1 MQLTMK
7 GGSIMLKLRYFSI
20 FGLIVLLALC
30 FAAKDVRAEVGVTD
44 STILVGCSNS
54 FSGPLVYPGTQ
65 LVNNGLEA
73 YIGYINAQGGVN
85 GRQILT
91 QYYDD
96 GYKPQNA
103 VANTKRLVE
112 QDKVF
117 AILASQGTGPVMA
130 TVKYLTQNKVPLLF
144 PFQGVPISGQ
154 KTVFTSFTPYPN
166 QSELV
171 VTWLVKVK
179 GFKRIGILY
188 QDDNYGYTFRD
199 PGQKALQ
206 KLGLKW
212 AAAESYKRGAKD
224 LSAQVAKLR
233 QANLDA
239 CLLVATPPPGATFLR
254 EAHKQGWTGTKIIS
268 SGPLTDEKYINL
280 SGGVGEGVWGL
291 SLWPDP
297 VHSQDPAVAE
307 YRKIVDQYGK
317 DRDKT
322 PNRYSLYGYF
332 FAKLFVEG
340 LKKAG
345 QNVTRESYISAL
357 EGIKNWESGIAPPVS
372 FSTTDHLAQ
381 NSGFMVEVQQGV
393 FRSISDWLMLQEG
406 TLVPLKQ

>member
-1 MQLTMK
+1 MHSIRKLSWL
-7 GGSIMLKLRYFSI
+7 GIGFLFFLIFAGSS
-20 FGLIVLLALC
+20 VA
-30 FAAKDVRAEVGVTD
+30 AEVGVTND
-44 STILVGCSNS
+44 SVLVGCSNS

-73 YIGYINAQGGVN
+73 YFGYINDNGGIN
-85 GRQILT
+85 GRKILS

-117 AILASQGTGPVMA
+117 AIVASQGTGAVMA
-130 TVKYLTQNKVPLLF
+130 TVKYLTQNKVPLIF
-144 PFQGVPISGQ
+144 PFQGVPITGQ
-154 KTVFTSFTPYPN
+154 KTIFTSFTPYPN
-166 QSELV
+166 QSEIV

-188 QDDNYGYTFRD
+188 QDDSYGYTFRD
-199 PGQKALQ
+199 PGQNALK

-212 AAAESYKRGAKD
+212 AAAESYKRGATD
-224 LSAQVAKLR
+224 LSAQVAKLKK
-233 QANLDA
+233 ADLDA
-239 CLLVATPPPGATFLR
+239 CLLVATPPPGAAFLK
-254 EAHKQGWTGTKIIS
+254 EAHKQGWEKTRIIS

-297 VHSQDPAVAE
+297 VNSNDPAVVE
-307 YRKIVDQYGK
+307 YREIVEKYGK

-322 PNRYSLYGYF
+322 PNRYSLFGYF
-332 FAKLFVEG
+332 YAKLALEG
-340 LKKAG
+340 LKRAG
-345 QNVTRESYISAL
+345 RNLTRESYIAAL
-357 EGIKNWESGIAPPVS
+357 EGIKDWENAIIPPVS
-372 FSTTDHLAQ
+372 FSASDHLAQ
-381 NSGFMVEVQQGV
+381 NSGFMVEVQKGIFRPISGWITLKDGV
-393 FRSISDWLMLQEG
+393 L
-406 TLVPLKQ
+406 TPLKQ

>member
-1 MQLTMK
+1 MNRF
-7 GGSIMLKLRYFSI
+7 SKLA
-20 FGLIVLLALC
+20 VLGIILLL
-30 FAAKDVRAEVGVTD
+30 FFMVTGNNLYAEVGVTD
-44 STILVGCSNS
+44 TSVLVGCSNS

-65 LVNNGLEA
+65 LVNNGLE
-73 YIGYINAQGGVN
+73 GYFGFINAQGGVN
-85 GRQILT
+85 GRKILS

-117 AILASQGTGPVMA
+117 AIVASQGTGAVMA
-130 TVKYLTQNKVPLLF
+130 TVKYLTQNKVPLVF
-144 PFQGVPISGQ
+144 PFQGVPITGE
-154 KTVFTSFTPYPN
+154 KTIFTSFTPYDN

-188 QDDNYGYTFRD
+188 QDDTYGYTFRD
-199 PGQKALQ
+199 PAQKTLA
-206 KLGLKW
+206 KFGLKL
-212 AAAESYKRGAKD
+212 AAAESYKRGATD

-239 CLLVATPPPGATFLR
+239 CLLVATPPPGAAFLR
-254 EAHKQGWTGTKIIS
+254 EAHKQGWKETKIIS

-280 SGGVGEGVWGL
+280 SGGVGEGIWGL

-297 VHSQDPAVAE
+297 VNATDPAMVE
-307 YRKIVDQYGK
+307 YREIMEKYGK

-322 PNRYSLYGYF
+322 PNRYSLFGYF
-332 FAKLFVEG
+332 YAKLTVEG
-340 LKKAG
+340 LKRAG
-345 QNVTRESYISAL
+345 KNLTREGFIAAL
-357 EGIKNWESGIAPPVS
+357 EGIKDWQSGITPPVS
-372 FSTTDHLAQ
+372 FSATDHLAQ
-381 NSGFMVEVQQGV
+381 DSGFMVEVQKGV
-393 FRSISDWLMLQEG
+393 FRPISGWI
-406 TLVPLKQ
+406 TLKDGVLTPLKY

>member
-1 MQLTMK
+1 MQ
-7 GGSIMLKLRYFSI
+7 KLRYLST
-20 FGLIVLLALC
+20 FGLIVLVAL
-30 FAAKDVRAEVGVTD
+30 FLTVSDVKAEVGVTD
-44 STILVGCSNS
+44 TSILVGCSNS

-65 LVNNGLEA
+65 LVNNGLKG
-73 YIGYINAQGGVN
+73 YFGYINAQGGVN
-85 GRQILT
+85 GRKILT
-91 QYYDD
+91 QFYDD

-103 VANTKRLVE
+103 VANSKRLVE

-144 PFQGVPISGQ
+144 PFQGVPLSGQ
-154 KTVFTSFTPYPN
+154 KTIFTSFTPYPN

-188 QDDNYGYTFRD
+188 QDDKYGYTFRD
-199 PGQKALQ
+199 PGQKMLQ
-206 KLGLKW
+206 KFGLKW
-212 AAAESYKRGAKD
+212 VAAESYKRGAKD

-233 QANLDA
+233 KANLDA
-239 CLLVATPPPGATFLR
+239 VLLVATPPPGATFLK
-254 EAHKQGWTGTKIIS
+254 EAHKQGWKNTRIIS

-280 SGGVGEGVWGL
+280 TGGVGEGVWGL

-297 VHSQDPAVAE
+297 VHSQDPAVVE
-307 YRKIVDQYGK
+307 YREIMQKYGK

-332 FAKLFVEG
+332 YAKLFVEG
-340 LKKAG
+340 LKRAG
-345 QNVTRESYISAL
+345 KNVTRESFIAAL
-357 EGIKNWESGIAPPVS
+357 EGIKDWESGMIPPVS
-372 FSTTDHLAQ
+372 FSGTNHLTQ

-393 FRSISDWLMLQEG
+393 FRPISGWLTLKEG
-406 TLVPLKQ
+406 TLVPLK

>member
-1 MQLTMK
+1 MQKFKYLST
-7 GGSIMLKLRYFSI
+7 
-20 FGLIVLLALC
+20 FGLIVLIALF
-30 FAAKDVRAEVGVTD
+30 FAVAVNDVNAEVGVTD
-44 STILVGCSNS
+44 NSILVGCSNS

-85 GRQILT
+85 GRKILT

-103 VANTKRLVE
+103 VGNTKRLVE

-144 PFQGVPISGQ
+144 PFQGVPLSGQ
-154 KTVFTSFTPYPN
+154 KTIFTSFTPYPN

-171 VTWLVKVK
+171 VTWLVKIK
-179 GFKRIGILY
+179 GFKRIGMLY
-188 QDDNYGYTFRD
+188 QDDKYGYTFRD
-199 PGQKALQ
+199 PAKKTLA
-206 KLGLKW
+206 KYGLKLI
-212 AAAESYKRGAKD
+212 AAESYKRGAKD

-233 QANLDA
+233 KANLDA
-239 CLLVATPPPGATFLR
+239 CLLVATPPPGATFLK
-254 EAHKQGWTGTKIIS
+254 EAHKQGWKNTKIIS

-297 VHSQDPAVAE
+297 VHSQDPAVIE
-307 YRKIVDQYGK
+307 YRKIVDKYGK

-332 FAKLFVEG
+332 YAKLFVEG
-340 LKKAG
+340 LKRAG
-345 QNVTRESYISAL
+345 KNVTRESYIAAL
-357 EGIKNWESGIAPPVS
+357 ESIKDWENGMVPPVS
-372 FSTTDHLAQ
+372 FSGSDHLTQ
-381 NSGFMVEVQQGV
+381 NSGFMVEVQRSV
-393 FRSISDWLMLQEG
+393 FRPISGWLTLKEG
-406 TLVPLKQ
+406 TLTPLKQ

>member
-1 MQLTMK
+1 
-7 GGSIMLKLRYFSI
+7 MLKLRYFST
-20 FGLIVLLALC
+20 FGLIVLVALC
-30 FAAKDVRAEVGVTD
+30 FAANDARAEVGVTD
-44 STILVGCSNS
+44 DSILVGCSNS

-65 LVNNGLEA
+65 LVNNGLES
-73 YIGYINAQGGVN
+73 YIGYVNAQGGVN
-85 GRQILT
+85 GRKILT

-117 AILASQGTGPVMA
+117 AVLSSQGTAPVGA

-144 PFQGVPISGQ
+144 PFWGETTPGQ
-154 KTVFTSFTPYPN
+154 RYIFNSFTRYPS

-199 PGQKALQ
+199 PGGKALQ

-212 AAAESYKRGAKD
+212 TAAESYKRGAKD

-233 QANLDA
+233 KANLDA
-239 CLLVATPPPGATFLR
+239 CLLVATPPPGATFLK
-254 EAHKQGWTGTKIIS
+254 EAHKQGWKETKIIS

-297 VHSQDPAVAE
+297 VHSEDPALVE

-322 PNRYSLYGYF
+322 PNRYSLFGYF
-332 FAKLFVEG
+332 YAKLFVEG
-340 LKKAG
+340 LKRAG
-345 QNVTRESYISAL
+345 KDITRESYIAAL
-357 EGIKNWESGIAPPVS
+357 EGIQDWQNGMIPAVS
-372 FSTTDHLAQ
+372 FSATDHLAQ
-381 NSGFMVEVQQGV
+381 NSGFMVEVQQSV
-393 FRSISDWLMLQEG
+393 FRPISGWLTLQEG

>member
-1 MQLTMK
+1 MNRICKLSVL
-7 GGSIMLKLRYFSI
+7 GICLLFFSVAAGSGAY
-20 FGLIVLLALC
+20 
-30 FAAKDVRAEVGVTD
+30 AEVGVTD
-44 STILVGCSNS
+44 DSILVGCSNS

-73 YIGYINAQGGVN
+73 YFGYVNDRGGVH
-85 GRQILT
+85 GRKIMT

-103 VANTKRLVE
+103 VANTKRLVD

-117 AILASQGTGPVMA
+117 AIVASQGTGAVMA
-130 TVKYLTQNKVPLLF
+130 TVKFLTQNKVPLIF
-144 PFQGVPISGQ
+144 PFQGVPITGQ
-154 KTVFTSFTPYPN
+154 KTIFTSFTPYPN

-188 QDDNYGYTFRD
+188 QDDKYGYTFRD
-199 PGQKALQ
+199 PAKKTLA
-206 KLGLKW
+206 KFGLKL

-233 QANLDA
+233 MANLDA
-239 CLLVATPPPGATFLR
+239 CLLVATPPPGAAFLK
-254 EAHKQGWTGTKIIS
+254 EAHKQGWKDTKIIS

-280 SGGVGEGVWGL
+280 SGGVGEGIWGL

-297 VHSQDPAVAE
+297 VHSNDPAVVE
-307 YRKIVDQYGK
+307 YREIVEKYGK

-322 PNRYSLYGYF
+322 PNRYSLYGYYY
-332 FAKLFVEG
+332 AKLFVAG
-340 LKKAG
+340 LQRAG
-345 QNVTRESYISAL
+345 RDLTRESYIAAL
-357 EGIKNWESGIAPPVS
+357 EGIKDWENGITPPVS
-372 FSTTDHLAQ
+372 FSATDHLAQ
-381 NSGFMVEVQQGV
+381 NSGFMVEVQKGV
-393 FRSISDWLMLQEG
+393 FRPISGWI
-406 TLVPLKQ
+406 TLKNGVLTPLD

>member
-1 MQLTMK
+1 MNRISKLSVL
-7 GGSIMLKLRYFSI
+7 GIMLLLFT
-20 FGLIVLLALC
+20 IVSGTG
-30 FAAKDVRAEVGVTD
+30 VYAEVGVTD
-44 STILVGCSNS
+44 DSVLVGCSNS

-73 YIGYINAQGGVN
+73 YFGYVNDRGGVH
-85 GRQILT
+85 GRKILT

-112 QDKVF
+112 RDKVF
-117 AILASQGTGPVMA
+117 AIVSSQGTGPVMA
-130 TVKYLTQNKVPLLF
+130 TVKYLTQNKVPLIF

-154 KTVFTSFTPYPN
+154 KTIFTSFTPYPN

-188 QDDNYGYTFRD
+188 QDDKYGYTFRD
-199 PGQKALQ
+199 PAKKTLA
-206 KLGLKW
+206 KFGLKLI
-212 AAAESYKRGAKD
+212 AAESYKRGTKD

-233 QANLDA
+233 KANLDA
-239 CLLVATPPPGATFLR
+239 CLLVATPPPGAAFIK
-254 EAHKQGWTGTKIIS
+254 EAHKQGWKDTKIIS

-280 SGGVGEGVWGL
+280 SGGVGEGIWGL

-297 VHSQDPAVAE
+297 VNSNDPAVVE
-307 YRKIVDQYGK
+307 YREIMEKYGK

-332 FAKLFVEG
+332 YAKLFVAG
-340 LKKAG
+340 LQRAG
-345 QNVTRESYISAL
+345 KNLTRESYIAAL
-357 EGIKNWESGIAPPVS
+357 EGIKGWENGITPPIS
-372 FSTTDHLAQ
+372 FSATDHLAQ
-381 NSGFMVEVQQGV
+381 DSGFMVEVQKGV
-393 FRSISDWLMLQEG
+393 FRPISGWL
-406 TLVPLKQ
+406 TLKKGVLTPLKQ

>member
-1 MQLTMK
+1 MQ
-7 GGSIMLKLRYFSI
+7 KLRYLST
-20 FGLIVLLALC
+20 FGLIVLVAL
-30 FAAKDVRAEVGVTD
+30 FLTVSDVKAEVGVTD
-44 STILVGCSNS
+44 TSILVGCSNS

-73 YIGYINAQGGVN
+73 YIGYVNAQGGVN
-85 GRQILT
+85 GRKILT

-103 VANTKRLVE
+103 VGNTKRLVE

-117 AILASQGTGPVMA
+117 AILASQGTGAVMA

-144 PFQGVPISGQ
+144 PFQGVPLSGQ
-154 KTVFTSFTPYPN
+154 KTIFTSFTPYPN

-188 QDDNYGYTFRD
+188 QDDKYGYTFRD
-199 PGQKALQ
+199 PGQKTLQ
-206 KLGLKW
+206 KFGLKW

-233 QANLDA
+233 KANLDA
-239 CLLVATPPPGATFLR
+239 VLLVATPPPGATFLK
-254 EAHKQGWTGTKIIS
+254 EAHKQGWKNTRIIS

-280 SGGVGEGVWGL
+280 AGGVGEGVWGL

-297 VHSQDPAVAE
+297 VHSQDPAVVE
-307 YRKIVDQYGK
+307 YREIMQKYGK

-332 FAKLFVEG
+332 YAKLFVEG
-340 LKKAG
+340 LKRAG
-345 QNVTRESYISAL
+345 KNVTRESFIAAL
-357 EGIKNWESGIAPPVS
+357 EGIKNWENGMIPPVS
-372 FSTTDHLAQ
+372 FSGSDHLTQ
-381 NSGFMVEVQQGV
+381 NSGFMVEVQKGV
-393 FRSISDWLMLQEG
+393 FRPISGWITLKEG
-406 TLVPLKQ
+406 KLVPLKQ

>member
-1 MQLTMK
+1 MQ
-7 GGSIMLKLRYFSI
+7 KLRYLST
-20 FGLIVLLALC
+20 FGLIVLIALF
-30 FAAKDVRAEVGVTD
+30 FAVAANDANAEVGVTD
-44 STILVGCSNS
+44 TSILVGCSNS

-73 YIGYINAQGGVN
+73 YIGYVNAQGGIN
-85 GRQILT
+85 GRKILT

-103 VANTKRLVE
+103 VGNTKRLVE

-144 PFQGVPISGQ
+144 PFQGAPLSGQ
-154 KTVFTSFTPYPN
+154 KTIFTSFTPYPN

-188 QDDNYGYTFRD
+188 QDDTYGYTFRD
-199 PGQKALQ
+199 PAKKTLA
-206 KLGLKW
+206 KYGLKLI
-212 AAAESYKRGAKD
+212 AAESYKRGAKD

-233 QANLDA
+233 KANLDA
-239 CLLVATPPPGATFLR
+239 VLLVATPPPGATFLK
-254 EAHKQGWTGTKIIS
+254 EAHKQGWKNTKIIS

-307 YRKIVDQYGK
+307 YRKIVDKYGK

-332 FAKLFVEG
+332 YAKLFVEG
-340 LKKAG
+340 LKRAG
-345 QNVTRESYISAL
+345 KNVTRESYIAAL
-357 EGIKNWESGIAPPVS
+357 ESIKDWQNGLIPPVS
-372 FSTTDHLAQ
+372 FSATDHLPQ
-381 NSGFMVEVQQGV
+381 NSGYMVEVQRSV
-393 FRSISDWLMLQEG
+393 FRPISGWLTLKEG
-406 TLVPLKQ
+406 ILTPLKQ

>member
-1 MQLTMK
+1 MNRTAK
-7 GGSIMLKLRYFSI
+7 FSVVAI
-20 FGLIVLLALC
+20 FLLFVLI
-30 FAAKDVRAEVGVTD
+30 AAGPCVYAEVGVTD
-44 STILVGCSNS
+44 DSILVGCSNS

-73 YIGYINAQGGVN
+73 YFAYVNDRGGVH
-85 GRQILT
+85 GRKIVT

-117 AILASQGTGPVMA
+117 AIVSSQGTGAVMA
-130 TVKYLTQNKVPLLF
+130 TVKYLTQNKVPLIF
-144 PFQGVPISGQ
+144 PFQGVPIKGQ
-154 KTVFTSFTPYPN
+154 KTIFTSFTPYTN

-188 QDDNYGYTFRD
+188 QDDKYGYTFRD
-199 PGQKALQ
+199 PAKKTLA
-206 KLGLKW
+206 KFGLKLE
-212 AAAESYKRGAKD
+212 AAESYKRGAKD

-233 QANLDA
+233 QANLDG
-239 CLLVATPPPGATFLR
+239 CLLVATPPPGAAFLR
-254 EAHKQGWTGTKIIS
+254 EAHKQGWKDTKIIS

-280 SGGVGEGVWGL
+280 SGGVGEGIWGL

-297 VHSQDPAVAE
+297 VNSTDPAVVE
-307 YRKIVDQYGK
+307 YREIVEKYGK

-322 PNRYSLYGYF
+322 PNRYSLYGYYY
-332 FAKLFVEG
+332 AKLFVAG
-340 LKKAG
+340 LQRAG
-345 QNVTRESYISAL
+345 RDLTRESYIAAL
-357 EGIKNWESGIAPPVS
+357 EGIKGWKNGITPPVS
-372 FSTTDHLAQ
+372 FSETDHLAQ
-381 NSGFMVEVQQGV
+381 NSGFMVEVQKGV
-393 FRSISDWLMLQEG
+393 FRPISGWI
-406 TLVPLKQ
+406 TLKDGALTPLDH

>member
-1 MQLTMK
+1 MNRFK
-7 GGSIMLKLRYFSI
+7 RFSVPAIILLGFFI
-20 FGLIVLLALC
+20 FAVNSP
-30 FAAKDVRAEVGVTD
+30 DAEVGVTD
-44 STILVGCSNS
+44 TAVLVGCSNS

-73 YIGYINAQGGVN
+73 YFGYINDQGGVH
-85 GRQILT
+85 GRKIIT

-117 AILASQGTGPVMA
+117 AILSSQGTGAVMA
-130 TVKYLTQNKVPLLF
+130 TVKFLTQNKIPLLF

-154 KTVFTSFTPYPN
+154 KTIFTSFTPYPN

-171 VTWLVKVK
+171 ITWLVKVK

-188 QDDNYGYTFRD
+188 QDDKYGYTFRD
-199 PGQKALQ
+199 PAKKTLA
-206 KLGLKW
+206 KFGLKLI
-212 AAAESYKRGAKD
+212 AAESYKRGAKD

-233 QANLDA
+233 NADLDA
-239 CLLVATPPPGATFLR
+239 CLLVATPPPGAAFIK
-254 EAHKQGWTGTKIIS
+254 EAHKQGWKDTKIIS

-280 SGGVGEGVWGL
+280 SGGVGEGIWGL

-297 VHSQDPAVAE
+297 VHSNDPAVVE
-307 YRKIVDQYGK
+307 YREIMNKYGK

-332 FAKLFVEG
+332 YAKLFVEG
-340 LKKAG
+340 LKRAG
-345 QNVTRESYISAL
+345 NNLTRESYIAAL
-357 EGIKNWESGIAPPVS
+357 EGIKEWQNGIIPAVS
-372 FSTTDHLAQ
+372 FSATNHSAQ
-381 NSGFMVEVQQGV
+381 NSGFMVEVQKEV
-393 FRSISDWLMLQEG
+393 FRPISGWLTLKG
-406 TLVPLKQ
+406 GKLVPLD

>member
-1 MQLTMK
+1 MQK
-7 GGSIMLKLRYFSI
+7 LKYVST
-20 FGLIVLLALC
+20 FGLIVLIALF
-30 FAAKDVRAEVGVTD
+30 FAVNDVTAEVGVTD
-44 STILVGCSNS
+44 NSILVGCSNS

-73 YIGYINAQGGVN
+73 YIGYINAQGGVH
-85 GRQILT
+85 GRKILT

-103 VANTKRLVE
+103 VANTKRLVD

-117 AILASQGTGPVMA
+117 AILASQGTGAVMA

-154 KTVFTSFTPYPN
+154 KTIFTSFTPYPN

-188 QDDNYGYTFRD
+188 QDDKYGYTFRG
-199 PGQKALQ
+199 PGEKMLQ
-206 KLGLKW
+206 KLGLTW

-233 QANLDA
+233 KANLDA
-239 CLLVATPPPGATFLR
+239 CLLVATPPPGATFLK
-254 EAHKQGWTGTKIIS
+254 EAHKQGWKNTKIIS

-297 VHSQDPAVAE
+297 VNSQLPAVVE
-307 YRKIVDQYGK
+307 YRKIVDKYGK
-317 DRDKT
+317 DKDKT

-332 FAKLFVEG
+332 YAKLFVEG

-345 QNVTRESYISAL
+345 KNLTRESFIAAL
-357 EGIKNWESGIAPPVS
+357 ESIKNWESGMVPPVS
-372 FSTTDHLAQ
+372 FSSSNHLSQ

-393 FRSISDWLMLQEG
+393 FRPISGWITLKEG
-406 TLVPLKQ
+406 TLVPLK

>member
-1 MQLTMK
+1 M
-7 GGSIMLKLRYFSI
+7 IKLRYLSI
-20 FGLIVLLALC
+20 FGLIFLVALC
-30 FAAKDVRAEVGVTD
+30 FAANDVNAEVGVTND
-44 STILVGCSNS
+44 SILVGCSNS

-65 LVNNGLEA
+65 LVNNGLES
-73 YIGYINAQGGVN
+73 YIGYVNAQGGVN
-85 GRQILT
+85 GRKILT

-117 AILASQGTGPVMA
+117 AILASQGTGAVMA

-144 PFQGVPISGQ
+144 PFQGVPISGK
-154 KTVFTSFTPYPN
+154 KTIFTSFTPYSN

-188 QDDNYGYTFRD
+188 QDDAYGYTFRD
-199 PGQKALQ
+199 PGQKALE

-224 LSAQVAKLR
+224 LSAQVAKL
-233 QANLDA
+233 ANAKLDA
-239 CLLVATPPPGATFLR
+239 CLLVATPPPGATFLK
-254 EAHKQGWTGTKIIS
+254 EAHKQGWKDTRIIS

-297 VHSQDPAVAE
+297 VHSQDPAVVE
-307 YRKIVDQYGK
+307 YRKIVEKYGK
-317 DRDKT
+317 DRDKE
-322 PNRYSLYGYF
+322 PNRYSLFGYF
-332 FAKLFVEG
+332 YAKLFVEG
-340 LKKAG
+340 LKRAG
-345 QNVTRESYISAL
+345 KNVTRESYIAAL
-357 EGIKNWESGIAPPVS
+357 EGIKNWQNGMIPPVS
-372 FSTTDHLAQ
+372 FSATDHLTQ
-381 NSGFMVEVQQGV
+381 NSGFMVEVQNGI
-393 FRSISDWLMLQEG
+393 FRPISGWLTLEKG

>member
-1 MQLTMK
+1 
-7 GGSIMLKLRYFSI
+7 MLKLRCLSI
-20 FGLIVLLALC
+20 FGLIVLVSLS
-30 FAAKDVRAEVGVTD
+30 FAANDVKAEVGVTAD
-44 STILVGCSNS
+44 SILIGCSNS

-73 YIGYINAQGGVN
+73 YIGYVNDQGGVN
-85 GRQILT
+85 GRKILT

-117 AILASQGTGPVMA
+117 AILSSQGTGAVMA

-154 KTVFTSFTPYPN
+154 KTIFTSFTPYPN

-188 QDDNYGYTFRD
+188 QDDQYGYTFRD

-212 AAAESYKRGAKD
+212 AAAESYKRGATD
-224 LSAQVAKLR
+224 LSAQVAKLAN
-233 QANLDA
+233 ANLDA
-239 CLLVATPPPGATFLR
+239 CLLVATPPPGATFLK
-254 EAHKQGWTGTKIIS
+254 EAHKQGWKNTKIIS

-297 VHSQDPAVAE
+297 VHSQDPAVIE
-307 YRKIVDQYGK
+307 YREIVEKYGK
-317 DRDKT
+317 DRDKE
-322 PNRYSLYGYF
+322 PNRYSLFGYF
-332 FAKLFVEG
+332 YAKLFVEG
-340 LKKAG
+340 LKRAG
-345 QNVTRESYISAL
+345 NNVTRESYIGAL
-357 EGIKNWESGIAPPVS
+357 ESIKDWQNGMIPPVS
-372 FSTTDHLAQ
+372 FSSTDHLAQ
-381 NSGFMVEVQQGV
+381 NSGFMVEVQNGI
-393 FRSISDWLMLQEG
+393 FRPISGWITLEEG

>member
-1 MQLTMK
+1 MQK
-7 GGSIMLKLRYFSI
+7 LKYVSA
-20 FGLIVLLALC
+20 FGLIVLIAL
-30 FAAKDVRAEVGVTD
+30 FFTVNDVTAEVGVTD
-44 STILVGCSNS
+44 NSILVGCSNS

-73 YIGYINAQGGVN
+73 YIGYINAQGGVH
-85 GRQILT
+85 GRKIMT

-117 AILASQGTGPVMA
+117 AILASQGTGAVMA

-154 KTVFTSFTPYPN
+154 KTIFTSFTPYPN

-188 QDDNYGYTFRD
+188 QDDKYGYTFRD
-199 PGQKALQ
+199 PGGKTLQ
-206 KLGLKW
+206 KLGLNW

-233 QANLDA
+233 KANLDA
-239 CLLVATPPPGATFLR
+239 CLLVATPPPGATFLK
-254 EAHKQGWTGTKIIS
+254 EAHKQGWKNTKIIS

-297 VHSQDPAVAE
+297 VNSQLPAVAE
-307 YRKIVDQYGK
+307 YRKIVNKYGK
-317 DRDKT
+317 DKDKT

-332 FAKLFVEG
+332 YAKLFVEG

-345 QNVTRESYISAL
+345 KNLTRESFIAAL
-357 EGIKNWESGIAPPVS
+357 ESIKNWESGMVPAVS
-372 FSTTDHLAQ
+372 FSGSNHLSQ

-393 FRSISDWLMLQEG
+393 FRPISGWITLKEG

>member
-1 MQLTMK
+1 MK
-7 GGSIMLKLRYFSI
+7 GGSIMLKLRYLSI
-20 FGLIVLLALC
+20 FGLIVLVTLC
-30 FAAKDVRAEVGVTD
+30 FAANDVSAEVGVTD
-44 STILVGCSNS
+44 NSILVGCSNS

-65 LVNNGLEA
+65 LVNNGLES
-73 YIGYINAQGGVN
+73 YIGYINAKGGVN
-85 GRQILT
+85 GRQIKT

-117 AILASQGTGPVMA
+117 AILSSQGTGAVMA

-154 KTVFTSFTPYPN
+154 KTIFTSFTPYSN
-166 QSELV
+166 QAELV

-188 QDDNYGYTFRD
+188 QDDKYGYTFRD
-199 PGQKALQ
+199 PGQKTLQ

-233 QANLDA
+233 KAKLDA
-239 CLLVATPPPGATFLR
+239 CLLVATPPPGATFLK
-254 EAHKQGWTGTKIIS
+254 EAHKQGWKDTKIIS

-297 VHSQDPAVAE
+297 VNSQNPAVVE

-317 DRDKT
+317 DKDKT
-322 PNRYSLYGYF
+322 PNRYSLFGYYY
-332 FAKLFVEG
+332 AKLFVEG
-340 LKKAG
+340 LKRTGK
-345 QNVTRESYISAL
+345 NVTRESYIAAL
-357 EGIKNWESGIAPPVS
+357 EGVKNWESGIAPPVS
-372 FSTTDHLAQ
+372 FSATDHLAQ
-381 NSGFMVEVQQGV
+381 NSGFMVEVQQSV
-393 FRSISDWLMLQEG
+393 FRPISGWLTLQDG
-406 TLVPLKQ
+406 TLVPLK

>member
-1 MQLTMK
+1 MMNRFK
-7 GGSIMLKLRYFSI
+7 KFSVL
-20 FGLIVLLALC
+20 GIVLLGFFV
-30 FAAKDVRAEVGVTD
+30 FAVNSSYAEVGVTD
-44 STILVGCSNS
+44 TSVLVGCSNS

-73 YIGYINAQGGVN
+73 YFGYINDQGGVH
-85 GRQILT
+85 GRKIIT

-103 VANTKRLVE
+103 VANTKRLVD

-117 AILASQGTGPVMA
+117 AIVSSQGTGAVMA
-130 TVKYLTQNKVPLLF
+130 TVKFLTQNKVPLLF

-154 KTVFTSFTPYPN
+154 KTIFTSFTPYPN

-188 QDDNYGYTFRD
+188 QDDKYGYTFRD
-199 PGQKALQ
+199 PAKKTLA
-206 KLGLKW
+206 KFGLKLI
-212 AAAESYKRGAKD
+212 AAESYKRGAKD

-233 QANLDA
+233 NADLDA
-239 CLLVATPPPGATFLR
+239 CLLVATPPPGAAFIK
-254 EAHKQGWTGTKIIS
+254 EAHKQGWKDTRIIS

-297 VHSQDPAVAE
+297 VHSNDPAVVE
-307 YRKIVDQYGK
+307 YREIMEKYGK

-332 FAKLFVEG
+332 YAKLFVEG
-340 LKKAG
+340 LKRAG
-345 QNVTRESYISAL
+345 NNLTRESYIAAL
-357 EGIKNWESGIAPPVS
+357 EGIKEWQNGIIPAIS
-372 FSTTDHLAQ
+372 FSATNHSAQ
-381 NSGFMVEVQQGV
+381 NSGFMVEVQKEV
-393 FRSISDWLMLQEG
+393 FRPISGWLTLKG
-406 TLVPLKQ
+406 GKLVPLD

>member
-1 MQLTMK
+1 
-7 GGSIMLKLRYFSI
+7 MLKLRYLST
-20 FGLIVLLALC
+20 FGLIVLVVLC
-30 FAAKDVRAEVGVTD
+30 FAANDVSAEVGVTD
-44 STILVGCSNS
+44 NSILVGCSNS

-65 LVNNGLEA
+65 LVNNGLES
-73 YIGYINAQGGVN
+73 YIGYINAKGGVN
-85 GRQILT
+85 GRQIKT

-117 AILASQGTGPVMA
+117 AILSSQGTGAVMA
-130 TVKYLTQNKVPLLF
+130 TVKYLIQNKVPLLF

-154 KTVFTSFTPYPN
+154 KTIFTSFTPYSN
-166 QSELV
+166 QAELV

-188 QDDNYGYTFRD
+188 QDDKYGYTFRD
-199 PGQKALQ
+199 PGQKTLQ
-206 KLGLKW
+206 KLGLSW

-233 QANLDA
+233 KAKLDA
-239 CLLVATPPPGATFLR
+239 CLLVATPPPGATFLK
-254 EAHKQGWTGTKIIS
+254 EAHKQGWKDTKIIS

-297 VHSQDPAVAE
+297 VNSQDPAVVE

-317 DRDKT
+317 DKDKT
-322 PNRYSLYGYF
+322 PNRYSLFGYYY
-332 FAKLFVEG
+332 AKLFVEG
-340 LKKAG
+340 LERAG
-345 QNVTRESYISAL
+345 KNVTRESYIAAL

-372 FSTTDHLAQ
+372 FSATDHLAQ
-381 NSGFMVEVQQGV
+381 NSGFMVEVQKSV
-393 FRSISDWLMLQEG
+393 FRPISGWLTLQDG

>member
-1 MQLTMK
+1 MNRINKISVMGIIFLVCFTFI
-7 GGSIMLKLRYFSI
+7 GISI
-20 FGLIVLLALC
+20 A
-30 FAAKDVRAEVGVTD
+30 AEVGVTD
-44 STILVGCSNS
+44 NSVLVGCSNS

-65 LVNNGLEA
+65 LVNNGLEG
-73 YIGYINAQGGVN
+73 YIGYINDKGGVH
-85 GRQILT
+85 GRKILT

-117 AILASQGTGPVMA
+117 AIVASQGTGPVMA

-154 KTVFTSFTPYPN
+154 KTIFTSFTPYPN

-188 QDDNYGYTFRD
+188 QDDKYGYTFRD
-199 PGQKALQ
+199 PAKKTLA
-206 KLGLKW
+206 KFGLKLV
-212 AAAESYKRGAKD
+212 AAESYKRGAKD

-233 QANLDA
+233 NANLDA
-239 CLLVATPPPGATFLR
+239 CLLVATPPPGAAFLR
-254 EAHKQGWTGTKIIS
+254 EAHKQGWKDTKIIS

-280 SGGVGEGVWGL
+280 SGGVGEGIWGL

-297 VHSQDPAVAE
+297 VNSNDPAVVE
-307 YRKIVDQYGK
+307 YREITEKYGK

-332 FAKLFVEG
+332 YAKLFVEG

-345 QNVTRESYISAL
+345 KNLTRESYIAAL
-357 EGIKNWESGIAPPVS
+357 EGIKNWDNKITPPVS
-372 FSTTDHLAQ
+372 FSATDHLAQ
-381 NSGFMVEVQQGV
+381 NSGFMVEVQKSI
-393 FRSISDWLMLQEG
+393 FRPISGWI
-406 TLVPLKQ
+406 TLKDGKLTPLK